1 MKKIIIVV
9 TIVITTLVSCG
20 KADPNQQVDE
30 GTVKN
35 NIYTSEEIGWSIEI
49 PENWTVIDK
58 EQAKA
63 NVEKGSKV
71 IEETIEG
78 EIDYSELKN
87 LIGFKKNQ
95 FNIFQSTSEPVVEE
109 YEGEWEVN
117 NELLKGIIYNTYLN
131 QGIKSDTSATT
142 IEKINGLDFKKYS
155 FTIYS
160 PNGEVII
167 EQIVYSK
174 LINGYDFS
182 VNINYNNEEDKDVMM
197 NAWKNSRFKKSKA
210 KKI

>member
-20 KADPNQQVDE
+20 KADPHPQVDE

-35 NIYTSEEIGWSIEI
+35 NLYTSEEIGWSIEI

-58 EQAKA
+58 EKAKA
-63 NVEKGSKV
+63 NVEKGYKV

>member
-1 MKKIIIVV
+1 M
-9 TIVITTLVSCG
+9 LC
-20 KADPNQQVDE
+20 
-30 GTVKN
+30 
-35 NIYTSEEIGWSIEI
+35 
-49 PENWTVIDK
+49 
-58 EQAKA
+58 
-63 NVEKGSKV
+63 
-71 IEETIEG
+71 
-78 EIDYSELKN
+78 
-87 LIGFKKNQ
+87 
-95 FNIFQSTSEPVVEE
+95 
-109 YEGEWEVN
+109 
-117 NELLKGIIYNTYLN
+117 IIYNTYLN

-197 NAWKNSRFKKSKA
+197 NAWKNSRFKKRNSGRN
-210 KKI
+210 